1 MCTLHCLLCIRAFGY
16 ALLCSQTCKSA
27 TTAQGESELKEQG
40 FSDAVMK
47 VDIRQKY
54 ALWESIIH
62 LKIQKRLTRLHNT
75 TPPLA
80 GMDMDMDMGM
90 DSGMDI
96 RGYGPHYDYDWDTL
110 QKDCASLTLA
120 YSRHFLPPFL
130 VTVYQ
135 VL

>member
-27 TTAQGESELKEQG
+27 TTAQGEREQS

-62 LKIQKRLTRLHNT
+62 LKIQKRLTRLYNT

-80 GMDMDMDMGM
+80 GGGTDMGM
-90 DSGMDI
+90 DMDSGMGI